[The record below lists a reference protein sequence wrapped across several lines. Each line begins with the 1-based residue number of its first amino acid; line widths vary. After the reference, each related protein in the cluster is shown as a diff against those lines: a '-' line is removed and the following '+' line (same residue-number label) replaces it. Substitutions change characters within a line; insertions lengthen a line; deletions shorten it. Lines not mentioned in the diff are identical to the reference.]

1 MSDLEQMQALLKEI
15 GDTYGLQC
23 FLVFP
28 DGRTYRYARLVDAGI
43 MEEKNFKTM
52 QFFSDD
58 MMYAFL
64 DALPDGQPEPSE
76 DSGFQEEPDVYT
88 SSPKGLYGSPNS
100 FEDLGVA
107 ESTGDATN
115 DNDVKDADD

>member
-64 DALPDGQPEPSE
+64 DALPDTESEPSE
-76 DSGFQEEPDVYT
+76 DSSFQEESNV
-88 SSPKGLYGSPNS
+88 N
-100 FEDLGVA
+100 A
-107 ESTGDATN
+107 DALKRCDT
-115 DNDVKDADD
+115 DYDPL